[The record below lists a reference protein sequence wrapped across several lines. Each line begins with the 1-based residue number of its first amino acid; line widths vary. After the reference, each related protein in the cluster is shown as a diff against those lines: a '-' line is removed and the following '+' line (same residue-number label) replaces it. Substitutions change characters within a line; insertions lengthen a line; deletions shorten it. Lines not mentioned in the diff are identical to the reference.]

1 MLKKIAIGLLVVLV
15 VMQFIRPPKNQSD
28 APADNDIGMV
38 YEIPSN
44 VHGILKQ
51 KCYDCHSNNTRY
63 PWYFNI
69 QPVGWWMHQHIKDGK
84 SELNFSEFKTY
95 SEKKANHKLEETVEL
110 VREKEMPLKPYVWM
124 HPEAKVSQEEEKA
137 LVDWISSL
145 GIKVDK

>member
-1 MLKKIAIGLLVVLV
+1 MLKKIAIGLLIALV

-38 YEIPSN
+38 YEVPSN
-44 VHGILKQ
+44 VHSILKQ

-69 QPVGWWMHQHIKDGK
+69 QPLGWWLYKHIEDGK

-95 SEKKANHKLEETVEL
+95 STKKANHKLEETIEL
-110 VREKEMPLKPYVWM
+110 VREKEMPLKAYVWM
-124 HPEAKVSQEEEKA
+124 HPEARVSAEEEKA
-137 LVDWISSL
+137 LVDWIASL